1 MEDNQNIINYRF
13 ALLGDSTVG
22 KTAIFKKISY
32 GTFTDTVAS
41 IGFDKK
47 TLTFQD
53 LEIDGNKIKK
63 SFEISLFDTAGQER
77 YRAIAKNHILGSD
90 GIILIYDI
98 TSKDTFDHLGDW
110 LTSVKDI
117 LSDWRKSK
125 YLIIV
130 LGNKLDL
137 VENNIEARQIK
148 TEEGEKLC
156 DNEEI
161 IWGGECSAKDFTDE
175 QFLDLFKDFTKKIY
189 KKSGDSNSRDSVRIK
204 RKKTKKMKC
213 CTNQKEK

>member
-77 YRAIAKNHILGSD
+77 FRSITKNHILGSD

-98 TSKDTFDHLGDW
+98 TNRESFDHLEEW
-110 LTSVKDI
+110 LTSIKEV
-117 LSDWRKSK
+117 LSDWRNSK

-130 LGNKLDL
+130 YGNKLDL
-137 VENNIEARQIK
+137 VEKNNKERQV
-148 TEEGEKLC
+148 TAEEGENLC

-161 IWGGECSAKDFTDE
+161 IWGGECSAKDFTEE

-189 KKSGDSNSRDSVRIK
+189 YKNGDSNNRNSIK
-204 RKKTKKMKC
+204 IKKHKLKKIKC
-213 CTNQKEK
+213 CKN

>member
-63 SFEISLFDTAGQER
+63 SFEISLFDTAGQEIFR
-77 YRAIAKNHILGSD
+77 SITKNHILGSD

-98 TSKDTFDHLGDW
+98 TNRESFDHLEEW
-110 LTSVKDI
+110 LTSIKEV
-117 LSDWRKSK
+117 LSDWRNSK

-130 LGNKLDL
+130 YGNKLDL
-137 VENNIEARQIK
+137 VEDNKKERQV
-148 TEEGEKLC
+148 TAEEGENLC
-156 DNEEI
+156 YNEEI
-161 IWGGECSAKDFTDE
+161 IWGGECSAKDFTEE

-189 KKSGDSNSRDSVRIK
+189 YKNGDSNNRNSIK
-204 RKKTKKMKC
+204 IKKHKLKKIKC
-213 CTNQKEK
+213 CKN